1 MEDFMTD
8 ICNTICTVICVA
20 VVGFI
25 VFLIV
30 SACKDKAEAHAE
42 ENRKILQAE
51 ARDRQAQEAILI
63 RA

>member
-1 MEDFMTD
+1 MTD

-51 ARDRQAQEAILI
+51 ARDR
-63 RA
+63 